1 MSQYL
6 NKIRSLTF
14 LLEDNDD
21 LISETHQLLKS
32 VKDRMGNNLP
42 LEKGLPSL
50 FKKKTKQNKTKQKQ
64 KKRKRLKRMF
74 LLRRILAE
82 SNLVR
87 YQ

>member
-1 MSQYL
+1 M
-6 NKIRSLTF
+6 
-14 LLEDNDD
+14 LEDNDD

-42 LEKGLPSL
+42 LEKGLPL
-50 FKKKTKQNKTKQKQ
+50 LNKKKQNKTKQKKNK

>member
-50 FKKKTKQNKTKQKQ
+50 NKKNQNKTKQNKN
-64 KKRKRLKRMF
+64 KKREKD
-74 LLRRILAE
+74 
-82 SNLVR
+82 
-87 YQ
+87 

>member
-50 FKKKTKQNKTKQKQ
+50 NKTKQNKTKQNKN
-64 KKRKRLKRMF
+64 KKREKG
-74 LLRRILAE
+74 
-82 SNLVR
+82 
-87 YQ
+87 

>member
-50 FKKKTKQNKTKQKQ
+50 NKKKQNKTKQNKN
-64 KKRKRLKRMF
+64 KKREKG
-74 LLRRILAE
+74 
-82 SNLVR
+82 
-87 YQ
+87 